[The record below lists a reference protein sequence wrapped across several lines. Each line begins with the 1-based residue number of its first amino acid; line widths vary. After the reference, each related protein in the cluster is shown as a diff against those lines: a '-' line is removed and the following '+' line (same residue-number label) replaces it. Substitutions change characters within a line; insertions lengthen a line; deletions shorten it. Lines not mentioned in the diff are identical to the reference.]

1 MPLGAILML
10 VFMTI
15 GFGGFGLVILV
26 IGISV
31 GHLPAFLFGLIFASI
46 GFTPLFI
53 YLRKK
58 WIKHK
63 VIKMNMI
70 IDTEFLDLIHAQYQI
85 NSFTPLIIRSQWF
98 DEKNNLIYQFK
109 SSPLSVDPSQY
120 LYEELKIPVFINP
133 DNPKEYYMDLT
144 RIPDLKRVLY
154 DN

>member
-15 GFGGFGLVILV
+15 AFGGFGFVLIA

-31 GHLPAFLFGLIFASI
+31 NHLPSLLFGLILATI
-46 GFTPLFI
+46 GCTPAFI

-63 VIKMNMI
+63 VLKMNI
-70 IDTEFLDLIHAQYQI
+70 VIDTELLDIKEAQYSI
-85 NSFTPLIIRSQWF
+85 NDFSPLIIRSQWF

-109 SSPLSVDPSQY
+109 SSPLSVDPSEY
-120 LYEELKIPVFINP
+120 LYDELKIPVFINP
-133 DNPKEYYMDLT
+133 DNPKEYYMDLA